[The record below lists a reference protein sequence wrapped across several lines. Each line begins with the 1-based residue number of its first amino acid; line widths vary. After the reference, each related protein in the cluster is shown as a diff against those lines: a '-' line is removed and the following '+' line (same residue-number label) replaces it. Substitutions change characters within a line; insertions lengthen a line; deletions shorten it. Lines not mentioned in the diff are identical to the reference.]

1 MIYLLKRF
9 DQINSTMAFKSNQR
23 ASNHYFLMMVLFFNT
38 DLIVCEFFYKLLF
51 VMVLNASKIG

>member
-1 MIYLLKRF
+1 MIYLQKRF
-9 DQINSTMAFKSNQR
+9 DQINSTMACKSNKR
-23 ASNHYFLMMVLFFNT
+23 ASHHHFLMMVRFFNT

>member
-1 MIYLLKRF
+1 MIYSQKILIKL
-9 DQINSTMAFKSNQR
+9 TPPWPAR
-23 ASNHYFLMMVLFFNT
+23 ATKGPPTNHFLIMVRFFNT